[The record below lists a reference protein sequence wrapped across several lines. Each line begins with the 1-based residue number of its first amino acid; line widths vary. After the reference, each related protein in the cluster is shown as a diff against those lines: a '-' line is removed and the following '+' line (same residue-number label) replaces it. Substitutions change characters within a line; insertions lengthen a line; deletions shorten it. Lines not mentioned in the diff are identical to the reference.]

1 MEIQIPK
8 QIHMEIH
15 IKKQIDMEKQIQKQ
29 IHMELQIPVSRR
41 PGQWQRQEEGWLLP
55 S

>member
-1 MEIQIPK
+1 MEIQRQK
-8 QIHMEIH
+8 QIHMEIQIH
-15 IKKQIDMEKQIQKQ
+15 KQIYMEI
-29 IHMELQIPVSRR
+29 QIPVSRR